1 MQKKISLLYC
11 FVSEYN
17 YLELSSLNKNIHIIY
32 RNYKKNIDIS
42 TLISLKK
49 YCKKNNKKL
58 FISNNI
64 KLALRHKL
72 DGIYIPAFNNQ
83 LNYVKFT
90 LPKSFII
97 IGSAHNV
104 NEITTKQTQGCKFI
118 FISPIFEVKKTNHYL
133 DIIKFNLL
141 ALQKK
146 SKFIALG
153 GINSKNIKRL
163 NLLKIS
169 GFAGISFF
177 KKKTAPKR
185 GRLCN

>member
-49 YCKKNNKKL
+49 YCKRNNKKL

-64 KLALRHKL
+64 KLALKYKL
-72 DGIYIPAFNNQ
+72 DGIYIPAFNSQ
-83 LNYVKFT
+83 LNYLKFT
-90 LPKSFII
+90 IPTNFIV

-104 NEITTKQTQGCKFI
+104 KEISIKQKQGCKFI
-118 FISPIFEVKKTNHYL
+118 FISPIFKIKKTNYYL

-141 ALQKK
+141 TLKKK
-146 SKFIALG
+146 SNFIALG
-153 GINSKNIKRL
+153 GINLKNVRKL
-163 NLLKIS
+163 NLLNVT

-177 KKKTAPKR
+177 QKKTAPIR
-185 GRLCN
+185 GR